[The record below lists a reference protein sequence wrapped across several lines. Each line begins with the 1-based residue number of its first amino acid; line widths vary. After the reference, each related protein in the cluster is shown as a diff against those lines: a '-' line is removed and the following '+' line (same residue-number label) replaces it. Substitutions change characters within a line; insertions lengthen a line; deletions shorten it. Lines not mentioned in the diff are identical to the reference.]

1 MLAAAVAAA
10 AMVATRFATGSED
23 STWADRALW
32 LAAAAGIQVRLL
44 ANLLDGLVAVE
55 GHQRTPTGEL
65 WNEVP
70 DRVSDTLILV
80 AAGAA
85 CTVDVAAG
93 VALGTVAALVAMF
106 VSYVRAVGKSLT
118 GTSDYS
124 GPMAKPQRMA
134 ALTVAAVATAVI
146 PQSLETQLAIGQPW
160 LARPI
165 IALAL
170 LVITLGGAW
179 TGVRRLRRLARS
191 LTSSSS
197 RPPSQP

>member
-1 MLAAAVAAA
+1 MVAAALAAA
-10 AMVATRFATGSED
+10 AMVATR
-23 STWADRALW
+23 STESAWTDRALW
-32 LAAAAGIQVRLL
+32 IVAAAGIQLRLL

-55 GHQRTPTGEL
+55 GNQRTPTGEL

-80 AAGAA
+80 AAGVT

-93 VALGTVAALVAMF
+93 AALGVAAALVAMF
-106 VSYVRAVGKSLT
+106 VSYVRAVGRSLT
-118 GTSDYS
+118 GASDYS

-134 ALTVAAVATAVI
+134 TLTVAALATAIV
-146 PQSLETQLAIGQPW
+146 PPSLETQLAIGQAW

-165 IALAL
+165 IALAI
-170 LVITLGGAW
+170 LVITLGGVW

-191 LTSSSS
+191 LTSISS
-197 RPPSQP
+197 RPPAQI